1 MMHGTKSL
9 ENDRCTFG
17 GSDRTPC
24 RGVEA
29 VTDFAGVAVVDEML
43 TYIRDQSILWGICKE
58 EPRRRTRDP
67 LELAEYSRLSATSS
81 SSSSSVS
88 SMGSFSLLAVLVAGR
103 LAAALVEAESPA
115 GLSGVASWWERAE
128 LRSAVLKSSFSTGR
142 MRIWSGGHTESL

>member
-1 MMHGTKSL
+1 VGTFKLGLVVTCQVNGSSPFNVPDMFPPVSRGPHPQCEQPTSVMMHGTKSL

-29 VTDFAGVAVVDEML
+29 VTDFAGVAIVDEML
-43 TYIRDQSILWGICKE
+43 TYIRDQSIWGICKE

-67 LELAEYSRLSATSS
+67 FEPAEYSRLSATSS

-88 SMGSFSLLAVLVAGR
+88 SIGSFSLLAVLVADVWQW
-103 LAAALVEAESPA
+103 L
-115 GLSGVASWWERAE
+115 
-128 LRSAVLKSSFSTGR
+128 
-142 MRIWSGGHTESL
+142 